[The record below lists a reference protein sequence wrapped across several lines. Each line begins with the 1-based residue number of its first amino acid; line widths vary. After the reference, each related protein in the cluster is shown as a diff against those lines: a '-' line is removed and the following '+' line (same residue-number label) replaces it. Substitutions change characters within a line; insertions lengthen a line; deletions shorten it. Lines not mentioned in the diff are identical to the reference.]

1 MVPGSTEGQE
11 DASCHALLTEG
22 CQGEGLAV
30 GAVRRWGSMIWNSGK
45 AGLAVLKPPGP
56 R

>member
-22 CQGEGLAV
+22 CQGEGLVV
-30 GAVRRWGSMIWNSGK
+30 GAVRGVGARK
-45 AGLAVLKPPGP
+45 RVFVAALATVTAEGA
-56 R
+56 